1 MRRSFF
7 RIAALALGSVLLS
20 AAHAAD
26 GKALR
31 VGVTAGPH
39 AQIVE
44 AVKKVAEREGL
55 KLQIVEFSDYIQ
67 PNAALNAGE
76 LDVNVFQHKPF
87 LDAQIRD
94 RGYRLSIIGEAVRQQ
109 FGIYSKKVKSLADLA
124 SGARVG
130 IPNDPSNGARALLL
144 LEDRGVLRLK
154 DGIGARATPLDIVDN
169 PKKLRIVELEAAQLP
184 RSLDDLDA
192 AAVNSNYAVP
202 AGLVPSRDALALERP
217 DSPIPF
223 AQIVIAAR
231 TEGKDNPEL
240 ARFVRAYRS
249 PEVRDFVNAQ
259 FKGAYTASW

>member
-1 MRRSFF
+1 MKHFARL
-7 RIAALALGSVLLS
+7 ALVTLATALAAPL
-20 AAHAAD
+20 AAAD
-26 GKALR
+26 DKPLR

-39 AQIVE
+39 AQILE
-44 AVKKVAEREGL
+44 AVKKVAERDGL
-55 KLQIVEFSDYIQ
+55 KLQIVEFSDYVQ

-94 RGYRLSIIGEAVRQQ
+94 RGYKLAVIGDAVRQQ
-109 FGIYSKKVKSLADLA
+109 FGIYSRKVKKLADLP

-130 IPNDPSNGARALLL
+130 IPNDPSNGARGLLL
-144 LEDRGVLRLK
+144 LEDQGLIRLK
-154 DGIGARATPLDIVDN
+154 AGVGARATPLDIAEN

-184 RSLDDLDA
+184 RSLEDLDA

-202 AGLVPSRDALALERP
+202 AGLVPSRDALALERA

-231 TEGKDNPEL
+231 EADKGSATL
-240 ARFVRAYRS
+240 ARFVRLYRS
-249 PEVRDFVNAQ
+249 PEVKTFVNEQ